1 MITLAVGGFEWDRGN
16 SAKCQKHGVSIGEIE
31 ELFQN
36 EPRVAPDPEHSQEED
51 RLLAVGR
58 TNAGRPLFVAFTLR
72 SREGRLLIRPIS
84 PAICT
89 RRRSL
94 LMKKAKKRVP
104 GLKTDKAAD
113 AFLAQNLSNLDF
125 SQFHPVR
132 FEFEKKDKQINM
144 RLPAPLL
151 AALKAKAR
159 ERGIPYT
166 RLIREAL
173 ERAVNRPAA

>member
-1 MITLAVGGFEWDRGN
+1 MIILKVGGFEWDRGN
-16 SAKCQKHGVSIGEIE
+16 NAKCQRHGVSVGEIE

-58 TNAGRPLFVAFTLR
+58 TNAGCPLFVAFTLR
-72 SREGRLLIRPIS
+72 SREGRLLVRPIS
-84 PAICT
+84 ARYMHAKEIAA
-89 RRRSL
+89 
-94 LMKKAKKRVP
+94 MKKAKKRVP
-104 GLKTDKAAD
+104 RLKTDEIAD
-113 AFLAQNLSNLDF
+113 AFLAQDLSKLDF
-125 SQFHPVR
+125 SQFQPVR

-144 RLPAPLL
+144 RLPALLL